1 MIWKALADPTR
12 RSILN
17 LLKKAPQ
24 TTGEISQHFAND
36 LSRYA
41 VMKHLGILEKAN
53 LITFKREG
61 KHRWNYLNTKPIQ
74 QTYEQWV
81 SKLMQLRVLAGQ
93 NPDDM
98 SQNNKSITTTTVFVE
113 TKINANRTRVW
124 EALLNEVSRWW
135 QPAFSHDPK
144 TKNFVLEAQL
154 GGLMYEGNT
163 VDQGLVWA
171 SVIGMDAP
179 EVLQLKGHLLPDH
192 GGPAISFT
200 KLELKE
206 SEKNSTKIM
215 VSDTLFGSFD
225 GKISNDRS
233 NTWRKIIEQGLKN
246 YLEQNEHKS

>member
-12 RSILN
+12 RTILN

-61 KHRWNYLNTKPIQ
+61 KYRWNYLNTKPIQ

-81 SKLMQLRVLAGQ
+81 SKLMQLRILAGQ

-98 SQNNKSITTTTVFVE
+98 SQTDKSITTTTVFVE

-124 EALLNEVSRWW
+124 EALLNEVASWW
-135 QPAFSHDPK
+135 QPAFNHDPK
-144 TKNFVLEAQL
+144 TKNFVLEAKL
-154 GGLMYEGNT
+154 GGLMYEGNA

-171 SVIGMDAP
+171 SVIGMEAP
-179 EVLQLKGHLLPDH
+179 RVLQLKGHLLPDY

-200 KLELKE
+200 KLELE
-206 SEKNSTKIM
+206 TSGEQTTKLLI
-215 VSDTLFGSFD
+215 SDTLFGEIDAKVSTD
-225 GKISNDRS
+225 QSAA
-233 NTWRKIIEQGLKN
+233 WRRIIEEGLKP
-246 YLEQNEHKS
+246 YLEKQDD

>member
-24 TTGEISQHFAND
+24 TTGEISQYFAND

-61 KHRWNYLNTKPIQ
+61 KFRWNYLNTTPIQ

-81 SKLMQLRVLAGQ
+81 SKLMQLRALAGQ

-98 SQNNKSITTTTVFVE
+98 SQHNKSITTTTVFVE
-113 TKINANRTRVW
+113 TKINAKRTRVW
-124 EALLNEVSRWW
+124 EALIDEVPNWW
-135 QPAFSHDPK
+135 LPAFNHDPK
-144 TKNFVLEAQL
+144 TKNFVLEAKL
-154 GGLMYEGNT
+154 GGLMYEGNA
-163 VDQGLVWA
+163 VDKGLVWA

-179 EVLQLKGHLLPDH
+179 KVLQLKGHLLPDH

-200 KLELKE
+200 KIELDRLSKE
-206 SEKNSTKIM
+206 STKIM
-215 VSDTLFGSFD
+215 ISDTLFGD
-225 GKISNDRS
+225 IAPKTSNDLSAAWQR
-233 NTWRKIIEQGLKN
+233 ILDQGLKR
-246 YLEQNEHKS
+246 YLEQDQNRS